1 MGLTESYRRWKT
13 ILMNIKKDRKR
24 ISEIE
29 QNLQKSLA
37 REYST
42 LEANEINYKKILQKQ
57 EAKIYSQN
65 GEDGILMYLLSNIG
79 VESYSILEIGIS
91 DGSECNSRNFIEN
104 FKWNCWLIDG
114 SNKNVSKAKDY
125 YNNNLNAENVTTC
138 YSWVTADNIEQTI
151 VDLKIPINIDILSI
165 DIDGNDYWVWK
176 SIHNINPRIV
186 VIEYNASF
194 GMERSVTVPYE
205 PNFDR
210 YKKHKSGYYHGAS
223 LLALT
228 KLGKEK
234 GYSLICCNSHGV
246 NAFFIK
252 DDYFEDTELKS
263 QQVEYA
269 FYPIKKR
276 LQKMSLEDQFNLIDH
291 LELVEI

>member
-1 MGLTESYRRWKT
+1 MGFIESYQRWKK
-13 ILMNIKKDRKR
+13 ILMNIKKDKKR

-29 QNLQKSLA
+29 QNLLFSLV
-37 REYST
+37 REYSSLDNNT
-42 LEANEINYKKILQKQ
+42 NDHKNILRKQ
-57 EAKIYSQN
+57 EAKLFSQH
-65 GEDGILMYLLSNIG
+65 GEDGLLMYLVSKIG
-79 VESYSILEIGIS
+79 VLSKTMLEIGIG

-114 SNKNVSKAKDY
+114 NKDNISKAEHHYNKN
-125 YNNNLNAENVTTC
+125 LNSDNISTY
-138 YSWVTADNIEQTI
+138 YSWVTKENIEKSI
-151 VDLKIPINIDILSI
+151 EDLKIPINIDILSI
-165 DIDGNDYWVWK
+165 DIDGNDFWVWK
-176 SIHNINPRIV
+176 SIQNINPRIV